1 MSKELIK
8 LINDVAS
15 SVACT
20 IADFNISIDRMS
32 IHLKEHLKVPSEVI
46 EHCITIVDKART
58 EIELNK

>member
-20 IADFNISIDRMS
+20 IADSNISIDRME
-32 IHLKEHLKVPSEVI
+32 IHLRDHLRVPSEVV
-46 EHCITIVDKART
+46 EHCITIVDRART

>member
-1 MSKELIK
+1 MTVEQIK

-20 IADFNISIDRMS
+20 IADSNISIDIMGR
-32 IHLKEHLKVPSEVI
+32 HLRDYLKVPSEVV
-46 EHCITIVDKART
+46 EHCITIVTRART

>member
-20 IADFNISIDRMS
+20 IADSNISIDRME
-32 IHLKEHLKVPSEVI
+32 IHLRDISMQLEVRAI
-46 EHCITIVDKART
+46 ITYSDTI
-58 EIELNK
+58 NKLWDYYQK

>member
-1 MSKELIK
+1 MEKKTIK

-20 IADFNISIDRMS
+20 IADSNISIDRME
-32 IHLKEHLKVPSEVI
+32 IHLRDHLKVPLEVI
-46 EHCITIVDKART
+46 EHCITIVNRART